1 MIALSCL
8 AEAGVNDRSYEAVVR
23 CGAMASQFQP
33 VSTPTLRSQIA
44 ERLRHA
50 ILSTSLRQGEKI
62 VERKLATQFATSL
75 TAVREA
81 LIELES
87 EGLVTK
93 KPNAATY
100 VTRLTKRSA
109 EEIFAVR
116 RLLEPAAVAR
126 AAEFA
131 KPADI
136 EVLERNYMDLLD
148 AARAGNTERFIQTD
162 FAFHRKIWQM
172 SDNDCLQ
179 NTLRRLLLP
188 YSAPERSGSRRAVRL
203 TSRRMCN
210 CICRCSKQFDVTI
223 PKARSE
229 RSNRR

>member
-1 MIALSCL
+1 
-8 AEAGVNDRSYEAVVR
+8 
-23 CGAMASQFQP
+23 MASQFQP
-33 VSTPTLRSQIA
+33 MSTPTLRSQIA

-81 LIELES
+81 LIELET

-116 RLLEPAAVAR
+116 RLLDPAAVAR
-126 AAEFA
+126 AAELA

-136 EVLERNYMDLLD
+136 EVLERSYLDLLD
-148 AARAGNTERFIQTD
+148 AARAGNT
-162 FAFHRKIWQM
+162 
-172 SDNDCLQ
+172 
-179 NTLRRLLLP
+179 
-188 YSAPERSGSRRAVRL
+188 
-203 TSRRMCN
+203 
-210 CICRCSKQFDVTI
+210 
-223 PKARSE
+223 
-229 RSNRR
+229 

>member
-1 MIALSCL
+1 
-8 AEAGVNDRSYEAVVR
+8 
-23 CGAMASQFQP
+23 MASQFQP

-100 VTRLTKRSA
+100 VTRLTKHSA

-126 AAEFA
+126 AAELA

-136 EVLERNYMDLLD
+136 EILERSYLDLLD

-172 SDNDCLQ
+172 AENECLQ

-188 YSAPERSGSRRAVRL
+188 IFGAGAIRIAASRPFDLTQDVQLHLPLLEAIRRRDPEGAKRALESAMNVWL
-203 TSRRMCN
+203 DQV
-210 CICRCSKQFDVTI
+210 CSQVHPRHEDHKD
-223 PKARSE
+223 
-229 RSNRR
+229 